1 MTESEFEEF
10 IITLGMKYYAPDSTA
25 YGYVEGFQMIL
36 RFLERQRRYV
46 LLIGAGSENDTQKLN
61 SLLHKFAAD
70 RKSKVVYAQFEE
82 NTIQVCIKM
91 TVDSEIDRLSIKD
104 SIGAVFCFCKELEVS
119 SLCKYCGKQK
129 KSQFYTIGGDFD
141 AMCEECF
148 NLKSS
153 SADKKLKKK
162 NRKQKF
168 GFGLIGALIGA
179 FVGVN
184 AYILLYVLGFKI
196 GLGGIII
203 ILAALFGFAL
213 LGKRHNK
220 KSVIV
225 CMGVSWF
232 FLLLAE
238 YISNI
243 ATFALDVYNLGG
255 SWAIGEAV
263 AWVNTHLLL
272 PEVYNEILK
281 NIAVGTFLILIFGAV
296 FAMLYKA
303 TSKPYIKSEKIA

>member
-10 IITLGMKYYAPDSTA
+10 IITLGMKYYAPDDTA

-46 LLIGAGSENDTQKLN
+46 LLIGAGSENNSQKLN
-61 SLLHKFAAD
+61 GLLHKFATD
-70 RKSKVVYAQFEE
+70 RKSKVMYAQFEE

-104 SIGAVFCFCKELEVS
+104 CIGAVFCFCKELEIS
-119 SLCKYCGKQK
+119 PFCKYCGKQK
-129 KSQFYTIGGDFD
+129 RSQFYTIGGEFD

-148 NLKSS
+148 NLKSP

-168 GFGLIGALIGA
+168 GLGLTGAFAGA
-179 FVGVN
+179 FVGNIV
-184 AYILLYVLGFKI
+184 YVLLYILGFKM
-196 GLGGIII
+196 GLGGMVIV
-203 ILAALFGFAL
+203 LAALFGFIL
-213 LGKRHNK
+213 SGKRHSK
-220 KSVIV
+220 KSVAA
-225 CMGVSWF
+225 CMGLSWI

-243 ATFALDVYNLGG
+243 AAFALDVYNLGG

-263 AWVNTHLLL
+263 AWVNTHLVL
-272 PEVYNEILK
+272 PEVYGEILT
-281 NIAVGTFLILIFGAV
+281 NIGVGTFLILIFGAV
-296 FAMLYKA
+296 FAMIYKA
-303 TSKPYIKSEKIA
+303 TYKPYIKSEKIA